1 MKARYLFLALAL
13 AVLPAAARAS
23 DTAPATAAKPFVY
36 GSNPAAGAYFE
47 HDGIK
52 LYYEVYGAGQPL
64 LLIHG
69 NGANIWSM
77 KRQIEY
83 FSKHYKVIAM
93 DSRDHGRSGDA
104 PGPLTFE
111 AMTDDLSALLDH
123 LHTGPVLVLGW
134 SDGGIEALLLGM
146 RHPDQVTK
154 IASMAA
160 NIFPEGQAP
169 ETLALFP
176 KLPKQAPGHVFTRAE
191 RVQVLDDDEPQ
202 IKPEALGAIQ
212 APTLILA
219 SDHDLIDDEHTL
231 LIYHHIPNAQL
242 AIFPAATH
250 MIPYADPARF
260 NATVDRFFQTPFVKT
275 QRIGD
280 LMKTVMQMQADYA
293 ADKKA
298 AGQ

>member
-1 MKARYLFLALAL
+1 MTARYLLLALAL
-13 AVLPAAARAS
+13 AVLPAAARGADAAPTTAS
-23 DTAPATAAKPFVY
+23 PFVY

-47 HDGIK
+47 HDGVK
-52 LYYEVYGAGQPL
+52 LYYEVYGEGPPL

-69 NGANIWSM
+69 NGASIWSM

-104 PGPLTFE
+104 AGALTFE
-111 AMTDDLSALLDH
+111 AMSDDLAALTDH

-134 SDGGIEALLLGM
+134 SDGAIEALLLGM

-154 IASMAA
+154 IAAMAA
-160 NIFPEGQAP
+160 NIVPEGLAP
-169 ETLALFP
+169 EGLAIFP
-176 KLPKQAPGHVFTRAE
+176 HVPKPPAGHVFTRAE
-191 RVQVLDDDEPQ
+191 RVAMLDDEEPQ
-202 IKPEALGAIQ
+202 IKPEALGAIR

-219 SDHDLIDDEHTL
+219 SDHDLIADEHTL

-242 AIFPAATH
+242 AIFPGATH

-275 QRIGD
+275 QRLGD
-280 LMKTVMQMQADYA
+280 LLKTFAQMQADYA